1 MLPGWILLLVSVAYA
16 ALLFV
21 VAWWGDRHP
30 QYSQGRTWLRPLVY
44 SLSLA
49 VYCSSW
55 TFYGAVGTATRTGI
69 DYFAIYLGSRMLL
82 LFGWRNLARLAAVAQ
97 SQGTASVPDLH
108 AATRGRPHRQGP
120 MG

>member
-21 VAWWGDRHP
+21 VAWWGDRHQ
-30 QYSQGRTWLRPLVY
+30 QYSQGRTRLRPLAY

-49 VYCSSW
+49 VYCSSR

-69 DYFAIYLGSRMLL
+69 GDFENYIGPQMKL
-82 LFGWRNLARLAAVAQ
+82 LFGWPTPHALPLLAQ
-97 SQGTASVPDLH
+97 VPV
-108 AATRGRPHRQGP
+108 TRCSPA
-120 MG
+120 

>member
-69 DYFAIYLGSRMLL
+69 GYFAIYLGPLMMLL
-82 LFGWRNLARLAAVAQ
+82 FRSEEHTSELQSIMRISYAVLCLKKKKKN
-97 SQGTASVPDLH
+97 TY
-108 AATRGRPHRQGP
+108 
-120 MG
+120 